1 MAVAAGKAIRMANK
15 PRKSTQLVWITWR
28 DAVGGDRIHRDD
40 IERARLAVNTNLG
53 WIEHEDDQRIV
64 LCHGFSNTGEY
75 EYTQIPISDIIKRIP
90 VVKRTNRQPKKLH
103 QPNPNIVPEQ
113 AVQDG

>member
-1 MAVAAGKAIRMANK
+1 MSEK

-40 IERARLAVNTNLG
+40 ISRAKLAVNTNLG
-53 WIEHEDDQRIV
+53 WIEHENDERIV

-75 EYTQIPISDIIKRIP
+75 EYTQIPISDIIERTP
-90 VVKRTNRQPKKLH
+90 VVKRSSRPKKKR
-103 QPNPNIVPEQ
+103 
-113 AVQDG
+113 